1 MYLSLPAAVKSTVVG
16 GKQQQPS
23 GMGIVVS
30 RGRSRSLAGFAA
42 AMAMV
47 SFSWSRGRV
56 SSVDVR
62 TCQ

>member
-42 AMAMV
+42 AMV
-47 SFSWSRGRV
+47 SLVGVGS
-56 SSVDVR
+56 
-62 TCQ
+62 T